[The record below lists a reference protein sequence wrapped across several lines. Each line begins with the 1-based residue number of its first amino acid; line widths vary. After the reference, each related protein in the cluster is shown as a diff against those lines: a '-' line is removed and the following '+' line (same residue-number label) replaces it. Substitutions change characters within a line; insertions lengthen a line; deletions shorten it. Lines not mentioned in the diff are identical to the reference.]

1 MVQSG
6 LPGAAAHAHSDRA
19 ANEGSAADRPAFSEY
34 SVGGGS
40 CGSSPK
46 CGANCKAGKRN
57 RCCPSRF
64 KLWAV
69 CTHRPAQ
76 RWKEATKRKV
86 ASSASISTPEGGKPL
101 THPKWRGGKR
111 QTFMSTSQYDDGGWA
126 RIQQQKSRSR
136 MNSLMAG
143 WRNYRQPQRDY
154 SQSFLQ
160 RRWDEGRRCRQT
172 PTGAKSE
179 QREWVTL

>member
-19 ANEGSAADRPAFSEY
+19 ANEGSAADRPALSEY

-40 CGSSPK
+40 CGSSSPK
-46 CGANCKAGKRN
+46 CWANCKAGKRN
-57 RCCPSRF
+57 RCCPSLF

-111 QTFMSTSQYDDGGWA
+111 QTFMSTSQYGRWWGMGLDTTAEEQKPHELPNGWMKKLPAATA
-126 RIQQQKSRSR
+126 R
-136 MNSLMAG
+136 L
-143 WRNYRQPQRDY
+143 
-154 SQSFLQ
+154 
-160 RRWDEGRRCRQT
+160 
-172 PTGAKSE
+172 
-179 QREWVTL
+179 